1 MASMPETAHDAMMV
15 DAMPYPLA
23 DGPVRSE
30 MPEDESAI
38 EHVLDGNRLRVLE
51 EGADMKAAL
60 LSLIDGARTSLKL
73 CYYIFE
79 SDESGVLILDRL
91 IAAQKRGVA
100 VTLIVDAFG
109 GASVSAGFFDRLTH
123 AGGRFAWFGARRST
137 RYLIRNH
144 QKIAMA
150 DDARLIM
157 GGFNVGDAY
166 FGGAAGGGWRDLG
179 LLMEGPQIA
188 PMVRWFR
195 QLWRWTSS
203 RRQSF
208 RQLRAMVRRWRMP
221 AGTPPQA
228 PFQWL
233 IGGPTRRLS
242 PWAQVVKRDLETG
255 RRVDMI
261 EAYFSPG
268 QGMLR
273 RLRRL
278 ARRDGARIILP
289 AKSDNGATIA
299 AARLLYGPLL
309 KRGVEI
315 QEYQPCKLHMKLI
328 VIDYA
333 VYIGSANFDMR
344 SLFLNLE
351 LMLRIED
358 AGFARDVRAMIDRRQ
373 AESEAITPA
382 VHAARRGPFTLLK
395 GWISYLLVGVLD
407 YTVTRSLNFR
417 DLNAD

>member
-1 MASMPETAHDAMMV
+1 MLQTGHESMMV
-15 DAMPYPLA
+15 ERALPSDADARPLA
-23 DGPVRSE
+23 ATASGADGI
-30 MPEDESAI
+30 D
-38 EHVLDGNRLRVLE
+38 HVLDGNSLRVLE
-51 EGADMKAAL
+51 DGDAIQAAL
-60 LSLIDGARTSLKL
+60 VALIDGASISLKL

-79 SDESGVLILDRL
+79 SDHSGTMIRDRL
-91 IAAQKRGVA
+91 IAARARGVT

-109 GASVSAGFFDRLTH
+109 GASASPGFFDPLVA
-123 AGGRFAWFGARRST
+123 AGARFSWFGARRST

-144 QKIAMA
+144 QKLAIA
-150 DDARLIM
+150 DDERLLM

-166 FGGAAGGGWRDLG
+166 FGGPPEMVWRDLG
-179 LLMEGPQIA
+179 LLIEGPNVV

-195 QLWRWTSS
+195 QLWRWTAS
-203 RRQSF
+203 RKQSF
-208 RQLRAMVRRWRMP
+208 RQLRGMVRRWRLP
-221 AGTPPQA
+221 PGTA
-228 PFQWL
+228 PEAALQWL

-242 PWAQVVKRDLETG
+242 PWAQVVKHDIETG
-255 RRVDMI
+255 RRIDMI
-261 EAYFSPG
+261 AAYFSPG

-299 AARLLYGPLL
+299 ASRLLYGPLL
-309 KRGVEI
+309 KRGVAI
-315 QEYQPCKLHMKLI
+315 YEYQPCKLHMKLI
-328 VIDYA
+328 VIDDA

-351 LMLRIED
+351 LMLRIAD

-382 VHAARRGPFTLLK
+382 VHAARRGPLTLLK

-407 YTVTRSLNFR
+407 YTVTRRLNFR
-417 DLNAD
+417 DPNAD